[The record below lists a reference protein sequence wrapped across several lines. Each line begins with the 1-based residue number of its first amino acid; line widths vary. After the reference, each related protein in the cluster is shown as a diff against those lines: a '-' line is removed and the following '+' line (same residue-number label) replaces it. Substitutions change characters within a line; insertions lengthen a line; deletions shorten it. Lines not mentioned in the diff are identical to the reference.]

1 MSHINKDNYNQI
13 ATIGRILNLM
23 RMHAEKRL
31 QRCKQT
37 LQNYYTATKTHSQ
50 NLRKRVVKTVKKR
63 MSREAI
69 VLMFYI
75 SAFRVK
81 RYLRQC
87 RKQGIMLPKLMS
99 RRPIKKQPPLQA
111 GLRLETQIKMIEP
124 RDTQIKMI
132 EQSTTV
138 KKN

>member
-1 MSHINKDNYNQI
+1 MSHISKEGYNQI
-13 ATIGRILNLM
+13 AVVGRRLNLM
-23 RMHAEKRL
+23 RMHMEKRL
-31 QRCKQT
+31 QRCKQAF
-37 LQNYYTATKTHSQ
+37 QNYYVAIKAHSQ

-69 VLMFYI
+69 VLTFYV

-87 RKQGIMLPKLMS
+87 RKQGIVLTNLMS
-99 RRPIKKQPPLQA
+99 RRPLKKRPPLQA
-111 GLRLETQIKMIEP
+111 GLRHETQIKMIKP
-124 RDTQIKMI
+124 SDTQIKMI
-132 EQSTTV
+132 KQSTTV